1 MENLRSTLIDLANT
15 FALQLLGVVRE
26 SSVADVRSALG
37 EPRARTS
44 HAAKASSNE
53 GPGAIV
59 ALLEKR
65 RAGMRATEIRDALG
79 MSQAQL
85 ARLVTEGLQTKK
97 LVKTGVRR
105 GTMYF
110 ARG

>member
-1 MENLRSTLIDLANT
+1 MEDLRRTLTDLAHT

-26 SSVADVRSALG
+26 SSVAEVRDALG
-37 EPRARTS
+37 EPRGRAGG
-44 HAAKASSNE
+44 ASSNE
-53 GPGAIV
+53 SPDAIV
-59 ALLEKR
+59 QLLEQH

-79 MSQAQL
+79 MSQPTL
-85 ARLVTEGLQTKK
+85 ARLVTRGLHAKK

-110 ARG
+110 AR